1 MRPSAR
7 HISHMSEPTT
17 VDILRTLFAHAAWG
31 NRAVLGA
38 LRTSPGSDAAS
49 LEQFAHVLA
58 AENVWLTRLQGV
70 PQAIAVWP
78 SLTLDACAA
87 LLEVNVAGF
96 AAYLDGG
103 TAALERDV
111 TYTNSAGRTFN
122 NRPIDILMHVA
133 LHGSYHR
140 GMVSSLT
147 RRSGGAPAPTDF
159 IAYVRG
165 VPTATRADA
174 EQRAVR

>member
-1 MRPSAR
+1 
-7 HISHMSEPTT
+7 MSESTT
-17 VDILRTLFAHAAWG
+17 VDILRALFAHAAWG
-31 NRAVLGA
+31 NRAVLEG

-49 LEQFAHVLA
+49 IEQFAHVLA
-58 AENVWLTRLQGV
+58 AESVWLTRLRGV

-78 SLTLDACAA
+78 SLTLDECGA
-87 LLEVNVAGF
+87 LLEGNVAGF
-96 AAYLDGG
+96 AEYLDGG
-103 TAALERDV
+103 ATALEREV
-111 TYTNSAGRTFN
+111 TYTNSAGRTFTDRASN
-122 NRPIDILMHVA
+122 ILLHVA

-165 VPTATRADA
+165 APTATRADA
-174 EQRAVR
+174 ERAVR